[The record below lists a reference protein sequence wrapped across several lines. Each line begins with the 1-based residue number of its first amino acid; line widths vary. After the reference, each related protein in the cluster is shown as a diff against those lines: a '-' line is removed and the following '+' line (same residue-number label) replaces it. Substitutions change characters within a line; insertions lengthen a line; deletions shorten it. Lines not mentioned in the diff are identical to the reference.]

1 MVTVRAG
8 GFFSNNLSTK
18 GLSMQV
24 LALIIQVISRFN
36 IIIGH
41 VFSWLSLGIV
51 LVCFS
56 VVVLRYGFSMGFIWL
71 QDLYV
76 WLNAMMFMGIAG
88 YALFNNSH
96 VRVDI
101 FYRPASVRRKAMVDM
116 FGSLFFIGPFV
127 WVLTRWSWAYVERS
141 WKLLENSANFGG
153 LPGLYIIKSFLL
165 VFAFVVSIQALAM
178 FLRGILVLTNNEEL
192 LPAVYRYREDS

>member
-1 MVTVRAG
+1 
-8 GFFSNNLSTK
+8 
-18 GLSMQV
+18 MQA
-24 LALIIQVISRFN
+24 LALIIRFISRFN
-36 IIIGH
+36 IILGH
-41 VFSWLSLGIV
+41 FFSWFSLGIV
-51 LVCFS
+51 LVCFT

-88 YALFNNSH
+88 FALFNNSH

-101 FYRPASVRRKAMVDM
+101 FYRPASMRRKALVDM

-127 WVLTRWSWAYVERS
+127 WVVTRWSWAYVERS
-141 WKLLENSANFGG
+141 WRLAESSANFGG
-153 LPGLYIIKSFLL
+153 LPALYIIKSFILI
-165 VFAFVVSIQALAM
+165 FAFVVAIQALAM

-192 LPAVYRYREDS
+192 LPKLYRYQEES

>member
-1 MVTVRAG
+1 
-8 GFFSNNLSTK
+8 
-18 GLSMQV
+18 MQV

-36 IIIGH
+36 IIIGQ

-141 WKLLENSANFGG
+141 WKLMENSANFGG